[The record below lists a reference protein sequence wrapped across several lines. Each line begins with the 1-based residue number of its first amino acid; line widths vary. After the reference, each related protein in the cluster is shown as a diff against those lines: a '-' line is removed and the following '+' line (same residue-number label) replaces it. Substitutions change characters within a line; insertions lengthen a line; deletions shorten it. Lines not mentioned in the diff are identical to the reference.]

1 MSHLKY
7 GLLGFILIASLPLYA
22 TTILHVSL
30 STDDDAGGYGQN
42 GDLRHAMNT
51 MNEQLNQGSL
61 DDYQIVFDMP
71 MTISLNGILP
81 IINNSTAPVNITIGN
96 SGTTQTVIIDG
107 QGQFN
112 GFFTPMG
119 NVTIQNMIFQNLL
132 AKGGDGGDGISGG
145 GGGMGAGP
153 ALYIPQTFL
162 NGSNPQ
168 ITLKNVL
175 IKECSA
181 IGGNGGHY
189 NISSPTGNEGGGGGG
204 GFAGHGGSIKTNGT
218 TGGGGGGG
226 FGGHGGDV
234 HISSEVDPL
243 SGGGGGGGGGL
254 GSLSTILSSSN
265 LGLGGNDNTPGT
277 DGNGYGLNFSGGSG
291 AGGFSG
297 GNHAGGGGGG
307 GAISASDQSGGGGG
321 GSYGNNGLIPTG
333 NMPAI
338 ILRSDITPSGG
349 KGNDGGGGGG
359 GGVVNYN
366 FVSNAIDGQAGNGG
380 YGGGGGG
387 GAGTGAYDFN
397 YTVQGGIGGIGGGGG
412 GGGVNTSGN
421 TSAQGGDSQ
430 AGGGGGGGGPSD
442 GISAA
447 GGIDTGG
454 LGGGAGGLGNNSVG
468 INYGGGGGGGGSAHG
483 GAIFVDSAVNL
494 IIETFSGTGGPTS
507 FDTQN
512 NTVFGGSGGVGAGDD
527 SHNGQSGSATGDS
540 IFLRS
545 ASALTLKANAVNDIL
560 TLGSGVN
567 FISDSSD
574 ATIFINGS
582 GTVIYNGTS
591 DGYPGKVKID
601 QANFEVNGTIAGND
615 FEICRDDPSSTQR
628 GTLSGQGLVN
638 AYVLANS
645 GSISPDA
652 NQTLTLKNLTLNSAS
667 SDSLG
672 SLVHSEINANGAS
685 LVRVNQTATLAG
697 TLEINVDTNAVPGR
711 YTLLSANSIIG
722 QFENIQFIGS
732 TPNYTLSYLPQG
744 NPQYIQ
750 FELLS
755 NPTSVD
761 IPATVNG
768 HPIVNSTVVCC
779 GRPVLLGP
787 LPIAGSGSTV
797 YTIQSQTGHVKCQI
811 RTTGSQTF
819 LKMYGTNGSCTIV
832 GTKNGIQSNPL
843 TIVAPTT

>member
-7 GLLGFILIASLPLYA
+7 GLLSFILIASLPLYA
-22 TTILHVSL
+22 ATILHVSS
-30 STDDDAGGYGQN
+30 STDNDAGGYGES
-42 GDLRHAMNT
+42 GDLRYAINT
-51 MNEQLNQGSL
+51 MNEQLNLGNL
-61 DDYQIVFDMP
+61 DNYQIVFDMP

-81 IINNSTAPVNITIGN
+81 IINNSTADVNITIGN
-96 SGTTQTVIIDG
+96 AGTTQTVILDG
-107 QGQFN
+107 QNQFN

-119 NVTIQNMIFQNLL
+119 NITIQNMIFQNLL

-162 NGSNPQ
+162 NGSYPQ

-189 NISSPTGNEGGGGGG
+189 NISSSTGDEGGGGGG
-204 GFAGHGGSIKTNGT
+204 GFAGHGGSIKTNGS

-234 HISSEVDPL
+234 TLSSNTDPL
-243 SGGGGGGGGGL
+243 GGGGGGGGGGI
-254 GSLSTILSSSN
+254 GSLSTILSSLN
-265 LGLGGNDNTPGT
+265 LGRGGDDNTLGT
-277 DGNGYGLNFSGGSG
+277 DGNGYGLNFIGGTG

-297 GNHAGGGGGG
+297 GIRAGGGGGG
-307 GAISASDQSGGGGG
+307 GSAISIPDQSGGGGG
-321 GSYGNNGLIPTG
+321 GSYGANGLIPIGTT
-333 NMPAI
+333 PRT

-349 KGNDGGGGGG
+349 NGSDGGGGGG
-359 GGVVNYN
+359 GGVVNLLST
-366 FVSNAIDGQAGNGG
+366 SNSIDGQAGNGG

-387 GAGTGAYDFN
+387 GAGTGAYDYT
-397 YTVQGGIGGIGGGGG
+397 YTVQGGGGGIGGGGG
-412 GGGVNTSGN
+412 GGGVNASGS

-430 AGGGGGGGGPSD
+430 AGGGGGPSN
-442 GISAA
+442 GIVAA
-447 GGIDTGG
+447 GGTDTGG
-454 LGGGAGGLGNNSVG
+454 LGGGAGGSGNDNFG
-468 INYGGGGGGGGSAHG
+468 LNYGGGGGGGGSAHG
-483 GAIFVDSAVNL
+483 GAIFVDSALNL
-494 IIETFSGTGGPTS
+494 IIEAFSDSETPTS

-512 NTVFGGSGGVGAGDD
+512 NTVLGGDGGVGDN
-527 SHNGQSGSATGDS
+527 SQNGQSGSATGDS

-545 ASALTLKANAVNDIL
+545 ASALTLKANAVSDTL

-567 FISDSSD
+567 FMSDSSNT
-574 ATIFINGS
+574 TIFINGR
-582 GTVIYNGTS
+582 GTVIYNGIS
-591 DGYPGKVKID
+591 DRYEGNVKID
-601 QANFEVNGTIAGND
+601 QANFEVNGTIASNNLL
-615 FEICRDDPSSTQR
+615 ICRSEPSSTQR
-628 GTLSGQGLVN
+628 GTLSGRGLID

-685 LVRVNQTATLAG
+685 LVRVNQTANLAG
-697 TLEINVDTNAVPGR
+697 ILEINVDANAVPGH
-711 YTLLSANSIIG
+711 YILLSANSIIG
-722 QFENIQFIGS
+722 QFENIQFVGN
-732 TPNYTLSYLPQG
+732 TPNYTLSYLPQES
-744 NPQYIQ
+744 PQYIQ

-755 NPTSVD
+755 DPTSVD

-768 HPIVNSTVVCC
+768 HSIVNPAVVCC

-787 LPIAGSGSTV
+787 LPIAGSGPTV

-811 RTTGSQTF
+811 RTSGSQTF